1 MLGKAV
7 RQWPPAIPRNT
18 AEDFVAEGVVDDD
31 GGGASQGL
39 ARAVGVR
46 KLRAPTVFDGTA
58 GLGRDA
64 FVLASLGC
72 RVVLFERNGLVA
84 VLFGDAL
91 SRAAES
97 GDEGAVEICGRMGL
111 VRRGAEGFLDGLEE
125 KSWPDVVYLDPMFP
139 QRGKVAAVKK
149 GMKVFQEVVGEDG
162 EGAELLDVALRRA
175 VERVV
180 VKRPLKAAPLADKKP
195 NFCVRCKTIRY
206 DVYSGTRHSG

>member
-7 RQWPPAIPRNT
+7 RPWPPAIPRNT

-31 GGGASQGL
+31 GGGASQDL

-46 KLRAPTVFDGTA
+46 KLRAPTVVDGTA

-84 VLFGDAL
+84 ELFGDAL

-97 GDEGAVEICGRMGL
+97 GDEGVVEICGRMGL

-139 QRGKVAAVKK
+139 QRGKVSAVKK
-149 GMKVFQEVVGEDG
+149 EMKVFQDVVGEDG
-162 EGAELLDVALRRA
+162 DGAELLDVELRRA

-195 NFCVRCKTIRY
+195 NFCVRGKTIRY
-206 DVYSGTRHSG
+206 DVYLGTRHSG